1 MSGFS
6 KIKEFIT
13 ISLGD
18 VIGTAISSVFWIYL
32 ATQIEPAQY
41 GEIHYFLGIVGVISF
56 VVTIGTRDTI
66 IVYVSKK
73 IHIQSTFYF
82 ISIISAIIASSII
95 MLIFYRADASL
106 LLIGYVINI
115 LAIGELLGKK
125 FYAAYSKYVLVQKTL
140 TLVLGLGFF
149 FIFGYEG
156 ILYALAASYVAFTII
171 IYKGFRE
178 TKIDFSLLKPRMT
191 FILHNYSVQV
201 IGGFAG
207 QIDKIIIVPILGFAL
222 LGNYS
227 LALVMVNVMLMF
239 SHIVFKYLLPQDARG
254 EDTQKIKLN
263 VVFVSVGIALL
274 GIIFLPMV
282 IPEFFPK
289 FTDVVGIIQLM
300 SVGVIIKTATS
311 VYESKF
317 LGLEK
322 SKFTV
327 IATILHLIAMVIGMI
342 IMGLS
347 FGIVGLAYAFILAN
361 SIKLSF
367 CIFAD
372 RILLNA
378 K

>member
-156 ILYALAASYVAFTII
+156 VLYALAASYVAFTII

>member
-13 ISLGD
+13 VSLGD

-156 ILYALAASYVAFTII
+156 VLYALAASYVAFTII

-289 FTDVVGIIQLM
+289 FTDVVDIIQLM

-322 SKFTV
+322 SKFTL